1 MERLFLVLGEAGIE
15 LVPRKLWSHRAIK
28 SYAQRRDKRP
38 SELLLDISYHYSAM
52 KKLRDW
58 RKRGR
63 PDIVHLCLLEALES
77 PLNKRGM
84 LEVYVHT
91 YDNKVIYINPNVRLP
106 RHYLRFVGLME
117 QLLLKGRVPPR
128 VDEPL
133 LKVERY
139 GVEELMSKLNPS
151 KTFLLD
157 ESGKRVRVMELAR
170 QLLSEERPVLV
181 IGAFQSGDFS
191 ERVKGFADEVISIYE
206 DPLTA
211 WTVVSRTITAVEILL
226 GML

>member
-38 SELLLDISYHYSAM
+38 SEVLLDISYHYSAM